1 MSTTGVKPGTG
12 PKKVAGVSVT
22 TKRITI
28 LVIVVAAIWFILV
41 NTQRV
46 SIYLWVPK
54 VTAPLWLVL
63 VITFAV
69 RPDHRPAAA
78 AAQPG
83 RQIDP
88 VTRQP
93 L

>member
-1 MSTTGVKPGTG
+1 MSTTGVKPSTG

-22 TKRITI
+22 SKRITI

-54 VTAPLWLVL
+54 ITAPLWLVL
-63 VITFAV
+63 VLTFAGGLITGLLL
-69 RPDHRPAAA
+69 RRRNRGGG
-78 AAQPG
+78 QP
-83 RQIDP
+83 
-88 VTRQP
+88 TR
-93 L
+93 

>member
-1 MSTTGVKPGTG
+1 MSTTGVKPSTG
-12 PKKVAGVSVT
+12 PRKIAGVTITS
-22 TKRITI
+22 KKITI

-63 VITFAV
+63 VITFAGGLITGLLV
-69 RPDHRPAAA
+69 RRNR
-78 AAQPG
+78 G
-83 RQIDP
+83 NTNRN
-88 VTRQP
+88 R
-93 L
+93 

>member
-1 MSTTGVKPGTG
+1 MSTTGVKPSTG

-22 TKRITI
+22 SKRITI

-54 VTAPLWLVL
+54 ITAPLWLVL
-63 VITFAV
+63 VVTFAGGLITGLLLQ
-69 RPDHRPAAA
+69 RRNR
-78 AAQPG
+78 G
-83 RQIDP
+83 GGKS
-88 VTRQP
+88 TR
-93 L
+93 

>member
-12 PKKVAGVSVT
+12 PRKVAGVSVT
-22 TKRITI
+22 SKRVMI

-63 VITFAV
+63 VITFACGLITGLLV
-69 RPDHRPAAA
+69 RRNR
-78 AAQPG
+78 G
-83 RQIDP
+83 KSKRN
-88 VTRQP
+88 
-93 L
+93 

>member
-1 MSTTGVKPGTG
+1 MSTTGVKPNTG

-22 TKRITI
+22 SKRVMI

-63 VITFAV
+63 VITFAGGLITGLLIS
-69 RPDHRPAAA
+69 RDR
-78 AAQPG
+78 
-83 RQIDP
+83 RN
-88 VTRQP
+88 TNRNR
-93 L
+93 

>member
-1 MSTTGVKPGTG
+1 MSTTGVKQGTG

-22 TKRITI
+22 SKRVMI

-63 VITFAV
+63 VITFAAGLITGLLV
-69 RPDHRPAAA
+69 SRNR
-78 AAQPG
+78 
-83 RQIDP
+83 RN
-88 VTRQP
+88 TNRNR
-93 L
+93 

>member
-1 MSTTGVKPGTG
+1 MSTTEVKPSTG

-22 TKRITI
+22 SKRITI

-54 VTAPLWLVL
+54 ITSPLWLVL
-63 VITFAV
+63 VLTFAGGLITGLLV
-69 RPDHRPAAA
+69 RRNRGAK
-78 AAQPG
+78 
-83 RQIDP
+83 RN
-88 VTRQP
+88 R
-93 L
+93 